1 MAVAVYLA
9 VLTKAANVLDLHI
22 PKSEGLTLARERQI
36 MRIMKTATLDPIVSE
51 FETQEHSNA
60 YDIWFKAKVQE
71 AMDSK
76 KPRIPHD
83 EVVKLMQERLALLQ
97 KTA

>member
-1 MAVAVYLA
+1 MYLA
-9 VLTKAANVLDLHI
+9 VLTKAANVLELHM
-22 PKSEGLTLARERQI
+22 PKSEGLTLARVRQI
-36 MRIMKTATLDPIVSE
+36 MQIMKTATLDPIVSE

-60 YDIWFKAKVQE
+60 YDIWFKTKVQE

>member
-1 MAVAVYLA
+1 M
-9 VLTKAANVLDLHI
+9 
-22 PKSEGLTLARERQI
+22 Q
-36 MRIMKTATLDPIVSE
+36 IMKTATLDPIVSE

-60 YDIWFKAKVQE
+60 YDIWFKTKVQE

>member
-9 VLTKAANVLDLHI
+9 VLTKAANVLELHM
-22 PKSEGLTLARERQI
+22 PKSEGLTLARVRQI
-36 MRIMKTATLDPIVSE
+36 MQIMKTATLDPIVSE

-60 YDIWFKAKVQE
+60 YDIWFKTKVQE

>member
-9 VLTKAANVLDLHI
+9 VLTKAANVLELHI

-60 YDIWFKAKVQE
+60 YDIWFKTKVQE

>member
-1 MAVAVYLA
+1 MYLP
-9 VLTKAANVLDLHI
+9 VLTKAAHVLELHM
-22 PKSEGLTLARERQI
+22 PKSQGLTLARERQI
-36 MRIMKTATLDPIVSE
+36 MRSMKTAPLDPIVSE
-51 FETQEHSNA
+51 FETQEQSNV
-60 YDIWFKAKVQE
+60 YDIWFKTKVQE
-71 AMDSK
+71 AVDSK

>member
-1 MAVAVYLA
+1 MYLA

-60 YDIWFKAKVQE
+60 YDIWFKTKVQE

-83 EVVKLMQERLALLQ
+83 EFVKLMQERLALLQ